1 MNKIIKNEN
10 QVKAFILKK
19 DLPTI
24 KAGRVIKL
32 SKDGKTGSPILM
44 SIEENKLVNYVFTI
58 DVLKDES
65 DWFEIFDYDRGSI
78 SFCE

>member
-1 MNKIIKNEN
+1 MSKIIKNEN

-65 DWFEIFDYDRGSI
+65 DWFEIFDYDSGSI
-78 SFCE
+78 SFCK